1 MKENVVF
8 LKEQVLSQFSTEELI
23 VEVISRKNEN
33 LDRLI
38 EAYLI
43 AGVILKSKIRLGEE
57 TKQEIIEKLKGHSV
71 D

>member
-23 VEVISRKNEN
+23 VEVVSRKNEN

-57 TKQEIIEKLKGHSV
+57 TKQEIIEKLKEHSV